1 MSVLS
6 QDVQS
11 KLRGIIDEYTI
22 GGTESKIPGLV
33 YSAFRNDGEPIFQHY
48 SGLRGVTSES
58 PMSEETIFFM
68 ASFTKLATS
77 VACMQLVEQGKL
89 RLDDADQ
96 VEAICPELR
105 DVKVV
110 TRNKDGKLELVEKVR
125 RITLRM
131 LLTHMAG
138 FGYAFEDEKLAEFS
152 RPIGFDDFSGEAID
166 TANRPLVNQ
175 PGEAFQYGV
184 SMDWVGVI
192 IERTYKSSLEEVFR
206 EHIFQPLGM
215 NHVTFHPSAED
226 KANLAYMH
234 RRSPS
239 GKLSTTD
246 HFYRRPLLAQDGEKV
261 PCAGGHG
268 CFGRPAE
275 FGRIISL
282 LLNDGLD
289 AKSGVR
295 LLRPETVND
304 MFTDQIPDKPRFSN
318 VSVPVAKPELANPT
332 PLTPM
337 PDDHTEGWGLSF
349 SINHFPEPSGRAAG
363 SASWEGL
370 ANLFWFADRKNN
382 IGGIIASQVL
392 PYGDTAIMA
401 DGLSVASGVL
411 ALVTFAFQSST
422 VLYKTVRSYKTQD
435 ANARALKNEL
445 NDLTGVLHSL
455 LETVTNYPEISFDS
469 LELPL
474 LRCGKTCEE
483 YGKLIA
489 RCTKHSNGTRPSF
502 RDWIGQQYLKGDIT
516 DFRDMLAGTITAVTR
531 NVIDEYKDMIDDTIA
546 DLQKHMQRLDERAR
560 SLAIPQAESV
570 ESDSTDWLALFE
582 EKESTRKGLQICTEL
597 SLHIEALESTS
608 SENPQF
614 SKQPSADK
622 YIKSSLSSAKTSIS
636 TLESRLRSHGSEIDR
651 RMDAMKLKTDLSED
665 DINELAQLR
674 ETKESIHQCMNVVA
688 HAGEDLAKERA
699 NIFED
704 ITMADNAYGITV
716 STVKDLVF
724 ARRVN
729 VQGQARYVG
738 GQIDE
743 ASYNATIS
751 ALTDLDR
758 GSAQYGGRDMT
769 WESSKDEVANK
780 AAISR
785 AFLER
790 HGPGVKLEPPGVS
803 AKPSGTWRTTQAR
816 FSAFTLYSSY
826 IAKVDERY
834 SAERDAQF
842 NALIDILHSV
852 KSDIFDPFTITRTY
866 YESAGIQIGV
876 DILIPRQLKS
886 QNPPVIVRVHGG
898 FLITGSSLFPAWF
911 SKWVLGFAEEQDA
924 VIISPNYKLLPEV
937 KGRDILHDMGNF
949 WNWVHSG
956 GPSRHLAEIGQ
967 HKLQLNLIRTL
978 VVGESA
984 GGYLALQSV
993 LSGFVRPKAIIALYP
1008 MVDMKAAHFTKS
1020 YTKSIVGVPNYSN
1033 EDVNKFLSA
1042 TVAKPAITEA
1052 DPPVRLDSAMAVVHN
1067 GRYLELLG
1075 EDPDLFILDR
1085 IKELALT
1092 SATYEKSL
1100 FPPLFLLHGE
1110 GDTAVPVDGTR
1121 KLVDCLQQFDPS
1133 TQIHLAIRP
1142 GDHGFD
1148 FKATIDEPWLKEGLD
1163 FIVSPWLDSKSLI

>member
-6 QDVQS
+6 QDIQS
-11 KLRGIIDEYTI
+11 KLRDIIDEYTT
-22 GGTESKIPGLV
+22 GGTESKIPGIV

-89 RLDDADQ
+89 LLDDANQ

-105 DVKVV
+105 DVKVLA
-110 TRNKDGKLELVEKVR
+110 RNEDGKLELVEKVR

-131 LLTHMAG
+131 LLTHTAG

-152 RPIGFDDFSGEAID
+152 RPIGFDDFSGEAIE

-175 PGEAFQYGV
+175 PGDTFQYGV

-192 IERTYKSSLEEVFR
+192 IERTYKKSLEEVFK
-206 EHIFQPLGM
+206 ENIFRPLGM
-215 NHVTFHPSAED
+215 DHVTFHPSAED
-226 KANLAYMH
+226 KSNLAYMH

-246 HFYRRPLLAQDGEKV
+246 HFYRRPLLAQGGDKV

-282 LLNDGLD
+282 LLNNGLD
-289 AKSGVR
+289 AQSGVR
-295 LLRPETVND
+295 LLKTETVND

-318 VSVPVAKPELANPT
+318 TSVPVAKPELANPT

-349 SINHFPEPSGRAAG
+349 SINHFPESTGRAAG

-370 ANLFWFADRKNN
+370 TNLFWFADRQNN
-382 IGGIIASQVL
+382 IGGIIASQIL
-392 PYGDTAIMA
+392 PYG
-401 DGLSVASGVL
+401 

-445 NDLTGVLHSL
+445 SDLTGVLHSL
-455 LETVTNYPEISFDS
+455 LETVTNYPEISFES

-531 NVIDEYKDMIDDTIA
+531 NVIDEYKDMIDDTTA

-560 SLAIPQAESV
+560 SLAPATESV

-622 YIKSSLSSAKTSIS
+622 YIKSSLSSAKSSIS
-636 TLESRLRSHGSEIDR
+636 ALESRLRSHESEIDK
-651 RMDAMKLKTDLSED
+651 RMDAMKLKADLSED

-688 HAGEDLAKERA
+688 HAGEDLARERA
-699 NIFED
+699 NVFED

-716 STVKDLVF
+716 STVKDLVY

-743 ASYNATIS
+743 ASYNATIT

-758 GSAQYGGRDMT
+758 GSTQYGGRDNILV
-769 WESSKDEVANK
+769 SSKDEAANK
-780 AAISR
+780 TVPSR

-790 HGPGVKLEPPGVS
+790 HGPGVKLDPSGVS
-803 AKPSGTWRTTQAR
+803 AKPSGQ
-816 FSAFTLYSSY
+816 SS
-826 IAKVDERY
+826 
-834 SAERDAQF
+834 
-842 NALIDILHSV
+842 
-852 KSDIFDPFTITRTY
+852 
-866 YESAGIQIGV
+866 
-876 DILIPRQLKS
+876 
-886 QNPPVIVRVHGG
+886 
-898 FLITGSSLFPAWF
+898 
-911 SKWVLGFAEEQDA
+911 
-924 VIISPNYKLLPEV
+924 
-937 KGRDILHDMGNF
+937 
-949 WNWVHSG
+949 
-956 GPSRHLAEIGQ
+956 
-967 HKLQLNLIRTL
+967 
-978 VVGESA
+978 
-984 GGYLALQSV
+984 
-993 LSGFVRPKAIIALYP
+993 
-1008 MVDMKAAHFTKS
+1008 
-1020 YTKSIVGVPNYSN
+1020 
-1033 EDVNKFLSA
+1033 
-1042 TVAKPAITEA
+1042 
-1052 DPPVRLDSAMAVVHN
+1052 
-1067 GRYLELLG
+1067 
-1075 EDPDLFILDR
+1075 
-1085 IKELALT
+1085 
-1092 SATYEKSL
+1092 
-1100 FPPLFLLHGE
+1100 
-1110 GDTAVPVDGTR
+1110 
-1121 KLVDCLQQFDPS
+1121 
-1133 TQIHLAIRP
+1133 
-1142 GDHGFD
+1142 
-1148 FKATIDEPWLKEGLD
+1148 
-1163 FIVSPWLDSKSLI
+1163 

>member
-1 MSVLS
+1 MPVLS
-6 QDVQS
+6 QDTQS
-11 KLRGIIDEYTI
+11 KLRGVIDEYTT
-22 GGTESKIPGLV
+22 GGVESKIPGLV

-58 PMSEETIFFM
+58 LMSEETIFFM

-105 DVKVV
+105 DVKVL
-110 TRNKDGKLELVEKVR
+110 TRDGDGKLELVEKVR
-125 RITLRM
+125 KITLRM
-131 LLTHMAG
+131 LLTHTAG

-152 RPIGFDDFSGEAID
+152 RPIGFDDFSGEAIE

-175 PGEAFQYGV
+175 PGETFQYGILI
-184 SMDWVGVI
+184 DWVGVM
-192 IERTYKSSLEEVFR
+192 IERIYNKSLEEVFK
-206 EHIFQPLGM
+206 ENIFQPLGM
-215 NHVTFHPSAED
+215 DHVTFHPSAED
-226 KANLAYMH
+226 KSNLAYMH

-246 HFYRRPLLAQDGEKV
+246 HFYRRPLLARDGEKV
-261 PCAGGHG
+261 PCAAGHG

-289 AKSGVR
+289 AKSRVR
-295 LLRPETVND
+295 LLKPETVND

-318 VSVPVAKPELANPT
+318 INVPVAKPELANPT

-349 SINHFPEPSGRAAG
+349 SINHFPESTGRAAG

-382 IGGIIASQVL
+382 IGGIIASQIL
-392 PYGDTAIMA
+392 PYG
-401 DGLSVASGVL
+401 

-455 LETVTNYPEISFDS
+455 LETVTNYPDISFDS

-531 NVIDEYKDMIDDTIA
+531 NVIDEYKDMIDDTTA

-560 SLAIPQAESV
+560 SLAPPAESV

-622 YIKSSLSSAKTSIS
+622 YIKSSLSSAKSSIS
-636 TLESRLRSHGSEIDR
+636 ALESRLRSHGSEIDK

-688 HAGEDLAKERA
+688 HAGEDLARERA
-699 NIFED
+699 NVFED
-704 ITMADNAYGITV
+704 ITMAENAYGITV
-716 STVKDLVF
+716 STVKDLVY

-743 ASYNATIS
+743 ASYNATIT

-758 GSAQYGGRDMT
+758 GSTQYGGRDNT
-769 WESSKDEVANK
+769 LALSKDE
-780 AAISR
+780 AAQKTVTSR

-790 HGPGVKLEPPGVS
+790 HGPGVKLEPSGVS
-803 AKPSGTWRTTQAR
+803 AKPS
-816 FSAFTLYSSY
+816 
-826 IAKVDERY
+826 V
-834 SAERDAQF
+834 
-842 NALIDILHSV
+842 
-852 KSDIFDPFTITRTY
+852 
-866 YESAGIQIGV
+866 
-876 DILIPRQLKS
+876 
-886 QNPPVIVRVHGG
+886 
-898 FLITGSSLFPAWF
+898 
-911 SKWVLGFAEEQDA
+911 
-924 VIISPNYKLLPEV
+924 
-937 KGRDILHDMGNF
+937 
-949 WNWVHSG
+949 
-956 GPSRHLAEIGQ
+956 
-967 HKLQLNLIRTL
+967 
-978 VVGESA
+978 
-984 GGYLALQSV
+984 
-993 LSGFVRPKAIIALYP
+993 
-1008 MVDMKAAHFTKS
+1008 
-1020 YTKSIVGVPNYSN
+1020 
-1033 EDVNKFLSA
+1033 
-1042 TVAKPAITEA
+1042 
-1052 DPPVRLDSAMAVVHN
+1052 
-1067 GRYLELLG
+1067 
-1075 EDPDLFILDR
+1075 
-1085 IKELALT
+1085 
-1092 SATYEKSL
+1092 
-1100 FPPLFLLHGE
+1100 
-1110 GDTAVPVDGTR
+1110 
-1121 KLVDCLQQFDPS
+1121 
-1133 TQIHLAIRP
+1133 
-1142 GDHGFD
+1142 
-1148 FKATIDEPWLKEGLD
+1148 
-1163 FIVSPWLDSKSLI
+1163 

>member
-1 MSVLS
+1 MSVIS
-6 QDVQS
+6 QYIQS
-11 KLRGIIDEYTI
+11 KLRGIIDEYTT

-96 VEAICPELR
+96 VEVICPELR
-105 DVKVV
+105 DVKVL
-110 TRNKDGKLELVEKVR
+110 TRNGDGKLELVEKVR

-131 LLTHMAG
+131 LLTHTAG

-152 RPIGFDDFSGEAID
+152 RPIGFDDFSGEAIE

-175 PGEAFQYGV
+175 PGETFQYGV

-192 IERTYKSSLEEVFR
+192 IERTYNKSLEEVFK
-206 EHIFQPLGM
+206 EKIFQPLGM
-215 NHVTFHPSAED
+215 DHVTFHPSAED
-226 KANLAYMH
+226 KSNLAYMH

-246 HFYRRPLLAQDGEKV
+246 HFHRRPLLAQDGEKV

-295 LLRPETVND
+295 LLEAETVND

-318 VSVPVAKPELANPT
+318 ISVPVAKPELANPT

-349 SINHFPEPSGRAAG
+349 SINHFPESTGRAAG
-363 SASWEGL
+363 SGSWEGL

-382 IGGIIASQVL
+382 ICGIIASQIL

-445 NDLTGVLHSL
+445 SDLTGVLHSL

-531 NVIDEYKDMIDDTIA
+531 NVIDEYKDMIDDTTA

-560 SLAIPQAESV
+560 SLAPPAESV

-614 SKQPSADK
+614 SQQPSADK
-622 YIKSSLSSAKTSIS
+622 YIKSSLSSAKSSIS
-636 TLESRLRSHGSEIDR
+636 ALESRLRSHGSEIDK

-665 DINELAQLR
+665 DINELAQLQ

-688 HAGEDLAKERA
+688 HAGEDLARERA
-699 NIFED
+699 NVFED

-716 STVKDLVF
+716 STVKDLVY

-743 ASYNATIS
+743 ASYNATIT

-758 GSAQYGGRDMT
+758 GSTQYGGRDNT
-769 WESSKDEVANK
+769 LALSKDE
-780 AAISR
+780 AAKKTVTSR

-790 HGPGVKLEPPGVS
+790 HGPGVKLEPSGMS
-803 AKPSGTWRTTQAR
+803 AKPSG
-816 FSAFTLYSSY
+816 
-826 IAKVDERY
+826 
-834 SAERDAQF
+834 
-842 NALIDILHSV
+842 
-852 KSDIFDPFTITRTY
+852 
-866 YESAGIQIGV
+866 
-876 DILIPRQLKS
+876 
-886 QNPPVIVRVHGG
+886 
-898 FLITGSSLFPAWF
+898 
-911 SKWVLGFAEEQDA
+911 
-924 VIISPNYKLLPEV
+924 
-937 KGRDILHDMGNF
+937 
-949 WNWVHSG
+949 
-956 GPSRHLAEIGQ
+956 
-967 HKLQLNLIRTL
+967 
-978 VVGESA
+978 
-984 GGYLALQSV
+984 
-993 LSGFVRPKAIIALYP
+993 
-1008 MVDMKAAHFTKS
+1008 
-1020 YTKSIVGVPNYSN
+1020 
-1033 EDVNKFLSA
+1033 
-1042 TVAKPAITEA
+1042 
-1052 DPPVRLDSAMAVVHN
+1052 
-1067 GRYLELLG
+1067 
-1075 EDPDLFILDR
+1075 
-1085 IKELALT
+1085 
-1092 SATYEKSL
+1092 
-1100 FPPLFLLHGE
+1100 
-1110 GDTAVPVDGTR
+1110 
-1121 KLVDCLQQFDPS
+1121 
-1133 TQIHLAIRP
+1133 
-1142 GDHGFD
+1142 
-1148 FKATIDEPWLKEGLD
+1148 
-1163 FIVSPWLDSKSLI
+1163 

>member
-1 MSVLS
+1 MSVIS
-6 QDVQS
+6 QDIQS
-11 KLRGIIDEYTI
+11 KLRGIIDEYTT
-22 GGTESKIPGLV
+22 GGIESKIPGLV

-58 PMSEETIFFM
+58 PMSEETVFFM

-77 VACMQLVEQGKL
+77 VACMQLVEQWKL

-105 DVKVV
+105 DVKVL
-110 TRNKDGKLELVEKVR
+110 TRNEDGKLELLEKVR

-131 LLTHMAG
+131 LLTHTAG

-166 TANRPLVNQ
+166 IANRPLVNQ
-175 PGEAFQYGV
+175 PGETFQYGV

-192 IERTYKSSLEEVFR
+192 IERTYNKSLEEVFK
-206 EHIFQPLGM
+206 EKIFQPLEM
-215 NHVTFHPSAED
+215 DHVTFHPSAED
-226 KANLAYMH
+226 KSNLAYMH

-246 HFYRRPLLAQDGEKV
+246 HFYRRPLLARDGEKV

-289 AKSGVR
+289 AKLGVR
-295 LLRPETVND
+295 LLKPETVND
-304 MFTDQIPDKPRFSN
+304 MFADQIPDKPRFSN

-349 SINHFPEPSGRAAG
+349 SINHFPESTGRAAG

-370 ANLFWFADRKNN
+370 ANLFWFVDRKNN
-382 IGGIIASQVL
+382 IGGIIASQIL
-392 PYGDTAIMA
+392 PYG
-401 DGLSVASGVL
+401 

-455 LETVTNYPEISFDS
+455 LETVTNYPDISFES

-531 NVIDEYKDMIDDTIA
+531 NVIDEYKDMIDDTTA

-560 SLAIPQAESV
+560 SLAPPAESV

-622 YIKSSLSSAKTSIS
+622 YIKSSLSSAKSSIS
-636 TLESRLRSHGSEIDR
+636 ALESRLRSHGSEIDK
-651 RMDAMKLKTDLSED
+651 RMDSMKLKTNLSED
-665 DINELAQLR
+665 DINELAQLQ

-688 HAGEDLAKERA
+688 HAGADLASERA
-699 NIFED
+699 NVFED

-716 STVKDLVF
+716 STVKDLVY

-743 ASYNATIS
+743 ASYNATIT

-758 GSAQYGGRDMT
+758 GSTQYGGRDNT
-769 WESSKDEVANK
+769 LVLSKDE
-780 AAISR
+780 AAKNTVTSQ

-790 HGPGVKLEPPGVS
+790 HGPGVKLDPSGVS
-803 AKPSGTWRTTQAR
+803 AKPSG
-816 FSAFTLYSSY
+816 
-826 IAKVDERY
+826 
-834 SAERDAQF
+834 
-842 NALIDILHSV
+842 
-852 KSDIFDPFTITRTY
+852 
-866 YESAGIQIGV
+866 
-876 DILIPRQLKS
+876 
-886 QNPPVIVRVHGG
+886 
-898 FLITGSSLFPAWF
+898 
-911 SKWVLGFAEEQDA
+911 
-924 VIISPNYKLLPEV
+924 
-937 KGRDILHDMGNF
+937 
-949 WNWVHSG
+949 
-956 GPSRHLAEIGQ
+956 
-967 HKLQLNLIRTL
+967 
-978 VVGESA
+978 
-984 GGYLALQSV
+984 
-993 LSGFVRPKAIIALYP
+993 
-1008 MVDMKAAHFTKS
+1008 
-1020 YTKSIVGVPNYSN
+1020 
-1033 EDVNKFLSA
+1033 
-1042 TVAKPAITEA
+1042 
-1052 DPPVRLDSAMAVVHN
+1052 
-1067 GRYLELLG
+1067 
-1075 EDPDLFILDR
+1075 
-1085 IKELALT
+1085 
-1092 SATYEKSL
+1092 
-1100 FPPLFLLHGE
+1100 
-1110 GDTAVPVDGTR
+1110 
-1121 KLVDCLQQFDPS
+1121 
-1133 TQIHLAIRP
+1133 
-1142 GDHGFD
+1142 
-1148 FKATIDEPWLKEGLD
+1148 
-1163 FIVSPWLDSKSLI
+1163 

>member
-6 QDVQS
+6 QDTQS
-11 KLRGIIDEYTI
+11 KLRDIIDEYTT
-22 GGTESKIPGLV
+22 GATESKIPGVV
-33 YSAFRNDGEPIFQHY
+33 YSAFRNDGDPIFQHY
-48 SGLRGVTSES
+48 S
-58 PMSEETIFFM
+58 
-68 ASFTKLATS
+68 
-77 VACMQLVEQGKL
+77 
-89 RLDDADQ
+89 
-96 VEAICPELR
+96 
-105 DVKVV
+105 
-110 TRNKDGKLELVEKVR
+110 
-125 RITLRM
+125 
-131 LLTHMAG
+131 AG

-152 RPIGFDDFSGEAID
+152 RPIGFDDFSGEAIE

-175 PGEAFQYGV
+175 PGETFQYGV

-192 IERTYKSSLEEVFR
+192 IKRIYKKSLEEIFK
-206 EHIFQPLGM
+206 EHIFRPLGM
-215 NHVTFHPSAED
+215 DHVTFHPSAED
-226 KANLAYMH
+226 KSNLAYMH

-275 FGRIISL
+275 FGH
-282 LLNDGLD
+282 

-295 LLRPETVND
+295 LLKAETVND

-332 PLTPM
+332 PLMPM

-382 IGGIIASQVL
+382 IGGIIASQIL

-455 LETVTNYPEISFDS
+455 LETVTNYPEISFES

-531 NVIDEYKDMIDDTIA
+531 NVIDEYKDMIDDTTA

-560 SLAIPQAESV
+560 SLAIPPAESV

-622 YIKSSLSSAKTSIS
+622 YIKSSLSSAKSSIS
-636 TLESRLRSHGSEIDR
+636 TLESRLRSHESEIDR

-674 ETKESIHQCMNVVA
+674 ETKESIQQCMNVVA
-688 HAGEDLAKERA
+688 HAGEDLTRERA
-699 NIFED
+699 NVFED

-716 STVKDLVF
+716 STVKDLVY

-743 ASYNATIS
+743 ASYNATIT

-758 GSAQYGGRDMT
+758 GSAQYGGRDIT
-769 WESSKDEVANK
+769 SVSSKDEVANK
-780 AAISR
+780 AVPSR

-790 HGPGVKLEPPGVS
+790 HGPGVKLEPSGVS
-803 AKPSGTWRTTQAR
+803 AKPSG
-816 FSAFTLYSSY
+816 SS
-826 IAKVDERY
+826 
-834 SAERDAQF
+834 
-842 NALIDILHSV
+842 
-852 KSDIFDPFTITRTY
+852 P
-866 YESAGIQIGV
+866 
-876 DILIPRQLKS
+876 
-886 QNPPVIVRVHGG
+886 
-898 FLITGSSLFPAWF
+898 
-911 SKWVLGFAEEQDA
+911 
-924 VIISPNYKLLPEV
+924 
-937 KGRDILHDMGNF
+937 
-949 WNWVHSG
+949 
-956 GPSRHLAEIGQ
+956 
-967 HKLQLNLIRTL
+967 
-978 VVGESA
+978 
-984 GGYLALQSV
+984 
-993 LSGFVRPKAIIALYP
+993 
-1008 MVDMKAAHFTKS
+1008 
-1020 YTKSIVGVPNYSN
+1020 
-1033 EDVNKFLSA
+1033 
-1042 TVAKPAITEA
+1042 
-1052 DPPVRLDSAMAVVHN
+1052 
-1067 GRYLELLG
+1067 
-1075 EDPDLFILDR
+1075 
-1085 IKELALT
+1085 
-1092 SATYEKSL
+1092 
-1100 FPPLFLLHGE
+1100 
-1110 GDTAVPVDGTR
+1110 
-1121 KLVDCLQQFDPS
+1121 
-1133 TQIHLAIRP
+1133 
-1142 GDHGFD
+1142 
-1148 FKATIDEPWLKEGLD
+1148 
-1163 FIVSPWLDSKSLI
+1163 